1 MNSNFYF
8 IVSSLTYYILM
19 LDGNNTK
26 LGYSLVVFLV
36 TSMEEDSFLGWKMIY
51 SQRSDCYFKKKVM
64 SQKFLILK
72 LLARNKKAYVVDTD
86 LKIRGWNFSTRLL
99 SQIRRAKLVLRI
111 SPSWSK
117 LFFSNG
123 ESVER
128 EKNRM
133 MYSIYH

>member
-1 MNSNFYF
+1 MEDDLQST
-8 IVSSLTYYILM
+8 IGLL
-19 LDGNNTK
+19 
-26 LGYSLVVFLV
+26 FL
-36 TSMEEDSFLGWKMIY
+36 
-51 SQRSDCYFKKKVM
+51 KKVM

-72 LLARNKKAYVVDTD
+72 LLRRNKTYVVDTD

-99 SQIRRAKLVLRI
+99 SQIRRAKLILRI

-128 EKNRM
+128 EKSKM